1 MTPETAPA
9 TVTALTFTP
18 APDPVPDTAPD
29 TRPAD
34 PDSAAPAIAAEILTL
49 TADRFA
55 PTDDLLDLITWN
67 TGRITAAYGITDQD
81 ALGQVTS
88 SVHAALAFAIVDR
101 YGLAG
106 IEHDGDIDQTATRHL
121 ARLTDIPREH
131 HHDLLATAA
140 RAQRHGS

>member
-29 TRPAD
+29 PGPAD
-34 PDSAAPAIAAEILTL
+34 PDSCAPAIAAEILTL
-49 TADRFA
+49 TDERFA
-55 PTDDLLDLITWN
+55 PTDDVLDLITWN
-67 TGRITAAYGITDQD
+67 TGRVTAAYRITDQGT
-81 ALGQVTS
+81 LTQITS
-88 SVHAALAFAIVDR
+88 SVHAALAFAIVSR

-106 IEHDGDIDQTATRHL
+106 IEHDGDVDQAAAKHL

-131 HHDLLATAA
+131 HHALLATAA
-140 RAQRHGS
+140 RVQRHGS